1 MQEWMRCVTIAR
13 LSWFKHMRKQ
23 LIPLLLIQFI
33 NTLGY
38 SIIIPVLPFIVRE
51 NGGGDITYGMLISS
65 YAAFQF
71 VGAPVLGA
79 VSDQLGRK
87 KVLLVSLAGTVVGWC
102 IFAASWFVPDVSLFG
117 FTTLAIVL
125 IMLSRVIDG
134 ITGGNNSVANAYL
147 SDITTPKKRAQYF
160 GLMGA
165 VMGTAFLIGPAIG
178 GILGSS
184 SLGYLAP
191 IMATIGVALLG
202 ILLTAL
208 FLPESL
214 PPAARTQTSIRTVL
228 HRLNI
233 PKHIRSFAHTPII
246 ANILTVR
253 FLVNFVFS
261 AYIAVVSLYLIDAFG
276 MTEKQIGFFLLAA
289 GLFSIFNQA
298 VLVKQIV
305 ARVGEKKMLIL
316 GLAATVFG
324 LVSIRLT
331 SSLLIYT
338 LLYYIL
344 NLGLSLTNPAIKSL
358 LSAAVTDKQ
367 QGEIMGLDESLSAL
381 ASAVAPLVAGVTYKL
396 LGGNVFVAIALC
408 STIALVVW
416 GRYMV
421 RTKAE
426 PIT

>member
-1 MQEWMRCVTIAR
+1 
-13 LSWFKHMRKQ
+13 
-23 LIPLLLIQFI
+23 
-33 NTLGY
+33 
-38 SIIIPVLPFIVRE
+38 
-51 NGGGDITYGMLISS
+51 
-65 YAAFQF
+65 
-71 VGAPVLGA
+71 
-79 VSDQLGRK
+79 
-87 KVLLVSLAGTVVGWC
+87 
-102 IFAASWFVPDVSLFG
+102 
-117 FTTLAIVL
+117 
-125 IMLSRVIDG
+125 
-134 ITGGNNSVANAYL
+134 
-147 SDITTPKKRAQYF
+147 
-160 GLMGA
+160 
-165 VMGTAFLIGPAIG
+165 
-178 GILGSS
+178 
-184 SLGYLAP
+184 
-191 IMATIGVALLG
+191 
-202 ILLTAL
+202 
-208 FLPESL
+208 
-214 PPAARTQTSIRTVL
+214 
-228 HRLNI
+228 
-233 PKHIRSFAHTPII
+233 
-246 ANILTVR
+246 
-253 FLVNFVFS
+253 
-261 AYIAVVSLYLIDAFG
+261 